1 MLAERRLPSADS
13 TATTSPARSSL
24 RYLVEPSAMRA
35 YACTAPALMRKGRD
49 GTYSEGRVSP
59 WIRHRAPEAEPI
71 AIPSPGASLS
81 IRSTQSLSPTP
92 PDSTESTVAVD
103 SSLEVGSASS
113 SSVLVD
119 ANSLAAA
126 QRVSES
132 VSGGSKMASTPC
144 SSAKAAPGRSTSSEM
159 AAATRVPLPEA
170 EATMFSSGIIVQS
183 EHLTRIHGTIPTR
196 ERASSCP
203 R

>member
-1 MLAERRLPSADS
+1 
-13 TATTSPARSSL
+13 
-24 RYLVEPSAMRA
+24 MRA

-126 QRVSES
+126 QRVPES
-132 VSGGSKMASTPC
+132 VSGGSKTASTPC
-144 SSAKAAPGRSTSSEM
+144 SSAKAAPVGVGKPRP
-159 AAATRVPLPEA
+159 RCLVK
-170 EATMFSSGIIVQS
+170 SSGGCAGQGSARFQTLPHRNLGFDPPSGAVRRRVAELAPYS
-183 EHLTRIHGTIPTR
+183 KH
-196 ERASSCP
+196 
-203 R
+203 

>member
-1 MLAERRLPSADS
+1 
-13 TATTSPARSSL
+13 
-24 RYLVEPSAMRA
+24 MRA

-59 WIRHRAPEAEPI
+59 WTRQRAPETEPI

-103 SSLEVGSASS
+103 SSLESGSPSS
-113 SSVLVD
+113 SPVP
-119 ANSLAAA
+119 AEAHSLAAD
-126 QRVSES
+126 QRASES
-132 VSGGSKMASTPC
+132 TSGGSRTASTPC
-144 SSAKAAPGRSTSSEM
+144 SRAKAAPGRSTSFEM
-159 AAATRVPLPEA
+159 AAATRVPLPTA
-170 EATMFSSGIIVQS
+170 AATMFSSGIIVQS
-183 EHLTRIHGTIPTR
+183 EHRTRIQGTIPTR